1 MVAFAPPPL
10 SFDDLAMR
18 TALLL
23 PLCACIT
30 LLALPACRRTPGPEV
45 VTVQEHV
52 AAAERIKADVHAL
65 ADDKLQGRLTGT
77 PGYDQAAD
85 LVAQRFA
92 AIGLRPAG
100 DQGVSGG
107 HVDGESLVPGLDKS
121 RSGLVLDVLA
131 GQRLPYG

>member
-1 MVAFAPPPL
+1 
-10 SFDDLAMR
+10 MR

-23 PLCACIT
+23 PLCACISLG

-52 AAAERIKADVHAL
+52 AAAERIKADVHDL

-100 DQGVSGG
+100 ERGG
-107 HVDGESLVPGLDKS
+107 WFQSVPLLRATREWDYVAREVDI
-121 RSGLVLDVLA
+121 
-131 GQRLPYG
+131 RLTLIQPDS